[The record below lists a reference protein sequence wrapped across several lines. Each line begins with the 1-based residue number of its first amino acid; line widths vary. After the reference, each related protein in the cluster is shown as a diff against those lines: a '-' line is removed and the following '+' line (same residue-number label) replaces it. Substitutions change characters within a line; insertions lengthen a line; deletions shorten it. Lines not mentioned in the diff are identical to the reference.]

1 MKKFNIL
8 FILLSIIL
16 TSCSN
21 EDDPSNNYTSEDILG
36 TWILTDL
43 TLTGQIEA
51 EIQGQTINSTITGEG
66 YDITSTLTFNQSPN
80 TITSLGNLNMTL
92 SYSLGG
98 NTITDDVENFEF
110 LDGGIWEINDGNLMI
125 TESDETTQAQIIK
138 LTNNELILKVSETE
152 VETEDGETTT
162 STFEILA
169 EFVR

>member
-1 MKKFNIL
+1 M
-8 FILLSIIL
+8 
-16 TSCSN
+16 
-21 EDDPSNNYTSEDILG
+21 
-36 TWILTDL
+36 TDL